1 METGRGWKTLEE
13 IRKSVRIGD
22 MVSYTRYIY
31 RTDDER
37 LLVPVK
43 TAVRVV
49 RKYPYQVEVEA
60 AGRSCLPVRTI
71 TYAQLWIEE
80 QERIPKPAGRRRKRV

>member
-1 METGRGWKTLEE
+1 METERGLKTLEE
-13 IRKSVRIGD
+13 IRKSVRVGD
-22 MVSYTRYIY
+22 MVSYTRYIC

-49 RKYPYQVEVEA
+49 RKYPYQVEVETD
-60 AGRSCLPVRTI
+60 GRSCLPVRTI
-71 TYAQLWIEE
+71 TYAQLWMEE
-80 QERIPKPAGRRRKRV
+80 QERIPRPSGRRRKHV